1 LAYGYFD
8 DQSIHSECMAF
19 TRTWRNWLPD
29 IIVDDHGVPSHE
41 WDQQFSGYTS
51 PWFKGFWMPRA
62 LLYSYFYHVRDE
74 NYMANVAVNKAMEAV
89 VAKSLRQD
97 SQISAM
103 NQDWRERFEKYAHA
117 WMPALF
123 PADYFEDMISYWIPS
138 PYNPAHRYV
147 AVRYPWI
154 TAVSFVS
161 EVSDETAQGDYLE
174 LCARAHMTHDLAI
187 IDWLCNAGMA
197 FDDSQKWQG
206 ATAVINRQRKRPI
219 FFGDSAKKGHEKGGG
234 KGK

>member
-197 FDDSQKWQG
+197 FEDSQKWQG

-219 FFGDSAKKGHEKGGG
+219 FFGDFAKKGHEKGGG